1 LYFYE
6 IVSKMT
12 ILDVLI
18 RGAKQETQHVIG
30 FAKTPT
36 GPFSTVDQMVTT
48 ARQTVRDVGSE
59 VGLRTPGLRG
69 SSLRGQMGTRF
80 DTIRG
85 KFPRLRRY

>member
-1 LYFYE
+1 
-6 IVSKMT
+6 MT

-36 GPFSTVDQMVTT
+36 GPFSTVDSMVTT

-59 VGLRTPGLRG
+59 IGVRTPGLRG
-69 SSLRGQMGTRF
+69 NRLRGQMGTRF
-80 DTIRG
+80 DSIRG